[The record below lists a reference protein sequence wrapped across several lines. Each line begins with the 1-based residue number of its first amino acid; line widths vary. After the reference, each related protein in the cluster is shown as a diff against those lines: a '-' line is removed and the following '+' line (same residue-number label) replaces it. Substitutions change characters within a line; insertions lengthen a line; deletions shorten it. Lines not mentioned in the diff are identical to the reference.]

1 MGEIG
6 CLMELSVTE
15 IPVSDMVLQEFS
27 CMHVQPVDT
36 RHSFSLPLSIM
47 SQGKF
52 SALNT
57 LLPSAQFYTNGLTC
71 PCVSRYEVISDHK
84 QIGVEKHKHV

>member
-1 MGEIG
+1 
-6 CLMELSVTE
+6 
-15 IPVSDMVLQEFS
+15 
-27 CMHVQPVDT
+27 MHVHPVDT

-52 SALNT
+52 ST

-71 PCVSRYEVISDHK
+71 KQVYEVISDHK
-84 QIGVEKHKHV
+84 QIEVEKHKHV